1 MSPVTKTVELE
12 VAKRFCDLHFFLFGR
27 QRSFNVVY
35 RKGGRE
41 KKMKP
46 LSSSPPFLKAGG
58 GGGKK
63 MEKIVTSGCP

>member
-35 RKGGRE
+35 RKGGE

-46 LSSSPPFLKAGG
+46 LSSPPPFLKAGG